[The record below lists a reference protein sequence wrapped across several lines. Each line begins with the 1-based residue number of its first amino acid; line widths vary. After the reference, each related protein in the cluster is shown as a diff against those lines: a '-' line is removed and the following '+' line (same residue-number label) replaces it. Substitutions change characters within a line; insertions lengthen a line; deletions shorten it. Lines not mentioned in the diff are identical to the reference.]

1 MDDVAVEEPAHRR
14 GIAGIFFV
22 YKCAGAAAE
31 EMMSLDEC
39 YRIAKK
45 TADNLR
51 TMGVSLSTCTL
62 PRVGHPSFE
71 IADDEMEIGMGIHGE
86 PGIRRGKIMTAEE
99 ITNELLAKIL
109 PELDLKAGD
118 DIYLL

>member
-1 MDDVAVEEPAHRR
+1 MVLA
-14 GIAGIFFV
+14 
-22 YKCAGAAAE
+22 C
-31 EMMSLDEC
+31 
-39 YRIAKK
+39 
-45 TADNLR
+45 
-51 TMGVSLSTCTL
+51 STCTL